1 MLLKRFSILATL
13 WLAMLGCGEDALFA
27 GDTMAGDTGG
37 DDGFSREIVDV
48 EAAAPGDW
56 ADCLLVSDG
65 RLTETT
71 TSQTLA
77 PGGDALL
84 EVTLSNLCNVD
95 IVSYPGLRFSSSS
108 QAIRF
113 SESSL
118 YVYGIL
124 SNQSLAMATSLE
136 LGTEVE
142 SGESIEFIASIT
154 HLGCDEAAGGEAGD
168 QYCEEITESYRFSW
182 RVGDALAAPGL

>member
-1 MLLKRFSILATL
+1 MLIQRFFILATL
-13 WLAMLGCGEDALFA
+13 SLAMMGCGEMRYLPVRLW
-27 GDTMAGDTGG
+27 
-37 DDGFSREIVDV
+37 RET
-48 EAAAPGDW
+48 PGEMTAFPVRSLMW
-56 ADCLLVSDG
+56 KRLHLVIADCLLVLRGAHRDHNFPDLG
-65 RLTETT
+65 
-71 TSQTLA
+71 

-84 EVTLSNLCNVD
+84 EVTLSNLRNVD
-95 IVSYPGLRFSSSS
+95 IVCIRASLSSSS

-113 SESSL
+113 SEPSL

-154 HLGCDEAAGGEAGD
+154 HLGCDEAAGDESGE

>member
-13 WLAMLGCGEDALFA
+13 WLAMMGCGEDASFA
-27 GDTMAGDTGG
+27 GETMAGDTGG

-56 ADCLLVSDG
+56 ADCLLVSEG

-71 TSQTLA
+71 TSQTLV

-84 EVTLSNLCNVD
+84 EVTLSNLCDVD

-154 HLGCDEAAGGEAGD
+154 HLGCDEAAGDESGE

>member
-13 WLAMLGCGEDALFA
+13 WLAMMGCGEDALFA

-56 ADCLLVSDG
+56 ADCLLVSEG

-71 TSQTLA
+71 TSQTLV

-154 HLGCDEAAGGEAGD
+154 HLGCDEAAGDEAGE
-168 QYCEEITESYRFSW
+168 QFCEEITESYRFSW

>member
-13 WLAMLGCGEDALFA
+13 WLAMMGCGEDALFA
-27 GDTMAGDTGG
+27 GETMAGDTGG

-56 ADCLLVSDG
+56 ADCLLVSEG

-113 SESSL
+113 SEPSL

-154 HLGCDEAAGGEAGD
+154 HLGCDEAAGDESGE

>member
-13 WLAMLGCGEDALFA
+13 WLAMIGCGEDALFA
-27 GDTMAGDTGG
+27 GETMAGDTGG

-56 ADCLLVSDG
+56 ADCLLVSEG

-71 TSQTLA
+71 TSQTLT

-84 EVTLSNLCNVD
+84 EVTLSNLCDVD

-154 HLGCDEAAGGEAGD
+154 HLGCDEAAGDESGE